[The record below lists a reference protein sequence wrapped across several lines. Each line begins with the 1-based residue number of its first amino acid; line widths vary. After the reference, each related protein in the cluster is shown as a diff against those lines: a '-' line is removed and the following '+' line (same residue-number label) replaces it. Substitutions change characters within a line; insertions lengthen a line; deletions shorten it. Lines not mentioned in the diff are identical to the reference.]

1 MGKEKN
7 NYSKI
12 AVVLIAFIF
21 MVGCSTL
28 KNVVGIGNSADTEPA
43 STGAFI
49 VRAQTQGI
57 TETAN
62 NIARSQAV
70 VSNGVQKTYGIG
82 NLKASRTIS
91 FLIGNSGDEAIN
103 NISITSSSN
112 YLAFTPSTFQV
123 LDGGDSANFEL
134 FDIGIEHGVAINGIG
149 YVDILTMGEHLP
161 TFNVTGTTEGGD
173 TISSTYQLTFNAKVA
188 AFELIVGGTTKDI
201 SVGDSNGTSPYGNLN
216 NAKYFYS
223 NNQSIEIRNIGNVD
237 LNVRLLGHFDNIN
250 SLYSTYTIPQSQTVT
265 INTPLTPY
273 NQWVE
278 VGGSNTVFNFD
289 LYDVGTN
296 GRAYLELLDAASP

>member
-1 MGKEKN
+1 ME

-12 AVVLIAFIF
+12 AVVLLTFIF
-21 MVGCSTL
+21 MGGCSTL
-28 KNVVGIGNSADTEPA
+28 KNVVGLGNSSDTEPA

-112 YLAFTPSTFQV
+112 YLTFTPSTFQV
-123 LDGGDSANFEL
+123 LDGGDSASFEL

-161 TFNVTGTTEGGD
+161 TFNVTGITEGEA

-201 SVGDSNGTSPYGNLN
+201 SVGDTTTSGVYGGI
-216 NAKYFYS
+216 ARGDIFWTY
-223 NNQSIEIRNIGNVD
+223 NQGVNIRNVGNVD
-237 LNVRLLGHFDNIN
+237 LNIRLLGHGVDENN
-250 SLYSTYTIPQSQTVT
+250 VYSTYTVPQGQTVI
-265 INTPLTPY
+265 INTPLSPF

-278 VGGSNTVFNFD
+278 VDGNNAVFDFD
-289 LYDVGTN
+289 RYDVGNN
-296 GRAYLELLDAASP
+296 GKAYFELLDINP